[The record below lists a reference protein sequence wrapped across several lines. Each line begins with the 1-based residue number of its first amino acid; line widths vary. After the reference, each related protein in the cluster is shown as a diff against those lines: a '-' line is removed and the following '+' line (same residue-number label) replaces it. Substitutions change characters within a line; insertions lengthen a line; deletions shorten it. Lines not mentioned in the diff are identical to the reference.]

1 MFVKFESLNPT
12 GSSMD
17 GGMPVAV
24 REAVAGGSRGEI
36 STSMGN
42 AAVGALDS
50 QFLGGSDGIV

>member
-1 MFVKFESLNPT
+1 
-12 GSSMD
+12 MD
-17 GGMPVAV
+17 GGMPVTV